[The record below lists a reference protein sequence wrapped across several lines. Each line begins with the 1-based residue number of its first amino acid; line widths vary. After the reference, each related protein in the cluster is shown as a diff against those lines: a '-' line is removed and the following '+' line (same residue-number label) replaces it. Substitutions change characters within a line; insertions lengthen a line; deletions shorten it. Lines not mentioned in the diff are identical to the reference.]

1 MALQDQDTGN
11 DLSVEEVA
19 ESMFAMFDDDDSGS
33 ITCTEFIAAMN
44 KFAPRMSLDEV
55 NDLIRELDDN
65 ADGTISKEEFTT
77 LLRTHMV
84 QY

>member
-1 MALQDQDTGN
+1 
-11 DLSVEEVA
+11 
-19 ESMFAMFDDDDSGS
+19 MFGMFDDDNSGS
-33 ITCTEFIAAMN
+33 ITCEEFVDAMK

-65 ADGTISKEEFTT
+65 GDGTISEEEFTE
-77 LLRTHMV
+77 LLRKHAD